1 MSRWKKRQMI
11 REINTHT
18 SPIWVPGIQ
27 GRKVW
32 KLSFLSF
39 FISDSL
45 FVSLM
50 EFVINLAAGGSIWR
64 VGDNTL
70 PSGPGVRRRK
80 SSILPTPAQHFPSQH
95 WRYEHNHFRHKKK
108 KACNFLARF
117 LVNILLR
124 KWKCERARL
133 FSPQC
138 LGSRSGKYISCHACN
153 GKNAW

>member
-1 MSRWKKRQMI
+1 MKNEQMKKRQMI
-11 REINTHT
+11 CEINTHT

-45 FVSLM
+45 FVILM

-70 PSGPGVRRRK
+70 PSDPGVRGRK
-80 SSILPTPAQHFPSQH
+80 SSILSTPAQHSPSQQNIRTNRFQAVTKILWDKYREMSQM
-95 WRYEHNHFRHKKK
+95 WRVTGKMHGS
-108 KACNFLARF
+108 LS
-117 LVNILLR
+117 IL
-124 KWKCERARL
+124 K
-133 FSPQC
+133 
-138 LGSRSGKYISCHACN
+138 
-153 GKNAW
+153 

>member
-70 PSGPGVRRRK
+70 PSDPGVRGRK
-80 SSILPTPAQHFPSQH
+80 SSILPTPAQHSPSQQNNH
-95 WRYEHNHFRHKKK
+95 TNKKGLRSEHGVWWQRIHGGAVVDSRCHTMHTPMTHANP
-108 KACNFLARF
+108 
-117 LVNILLR
+117 
-124 KWKCERARL
+124 RADRGT
-133 FSPQC
+133 PPVP
-138 LGSRSGKYISCHACN
+138 SRDTTTPSAT
-153 GKNAW
+153 